1 LTAEVAVRARRVR
14 LLLFDVDGVLTD
26 GTILLGSGV
35 ELKSFHVR
43 DGLGLQRLMGAGI
56 EVAVIS
62 GRRSAAVARRMA
74 ELGVHHVFQGVEDK
88 LAVLERLRSSLG
100 LEKREI
106 AVVGDDLPDL
116 PPMRAAG
123 LAIAVA
129 DAQAEVK
136 AAAHWVTETAGGR
149 GAVRE
154 VADRLLAVR
163 SRPSDAGA

>member
-1 LTAEVAVRARRVR
+1 MSDLATRSAAIR
-14 LLLFDVDGVLTD
+14 LLVLDVDGVLTD
-26 GTILLGSGV
+26 GTILLGSGE

-43 DGLGLQRLMGAGI
+43 DGLGLQRLMSAGI

-62 GRRSAAVARRMA
+62 GRRSAAVARRMT
-74 ELGVHHVFQGVEDK
+74 ELGVHHVFQGVDDK
-88 LAVLERLRSSLG
+88 LAVLERLQGTLG
-100 LEKREI
+100 LDAGKI

-129 DAQAEVK
+129 DAHADVK
-136 AAAHWVTETAGGR
+136 AAAHWVTEAPGGR

-154 VADRLLAVR
+154 VSDRLLAVR
-163 SRPSDAGA
+163 ALPQGAGA